1 MSKEL
6 NTVTEVSTFNGK
18 PLLQIWKADEKGEK
32 KGEYPLISFG
42 SQKAQAIVKHADE
55 IKKFAEDN

>member
-6 NTVTEVSTFNGK
+6 NTVVEVTTFNNK

-32 KGEYPLISFG
+32 KGEYPLIAFA
-42 SQKAQAIVKHADE
+42 SQKAQAIVTHADA
-55 IKKFAEDN
+55 IKEFAEKN